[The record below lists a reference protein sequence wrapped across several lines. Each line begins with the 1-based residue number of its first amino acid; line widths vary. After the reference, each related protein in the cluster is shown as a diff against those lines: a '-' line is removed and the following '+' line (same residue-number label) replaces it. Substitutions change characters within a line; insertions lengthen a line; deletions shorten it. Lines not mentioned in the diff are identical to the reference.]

1 MFYLAQ
7 SLTRPTSLY
16 LSHALEEGGQRRS
29 GVREMKL
36 SVPRVLSDAEELCV
50 CAVCLSDD
58 GADEGNA
65 IIMCDTC
72 GILAVHQARPKY
84 LPTASLRAYGCLH
97 HDRS

>member
-1 MFYLAQ
+1 M
-7 SLTRPTSLY
+7 RW
-16 LSHALEEGGQRRS
+16 EKKERGERRR

-65 IIMCDTC
+65 IIMCDSC
-72 GILAVHQARPKY
+72 GIAVHQARPKY
-84 LPTASLRAYGCLH
+84 LPTATLRAYVLSH